1 MEAPRQ
7 IEVRPEAKELEL
19 GLTPERM
26 GRLAPLAELQ
36 IRDRKSDRRLHHL

>member
-26 GRLAPLAELQ
+26 GRAARRIVDSRSQ
-36 IRDRKSDRRLHHL
+36 I